1 MIRVMI
7 LSYTEKGGQLN
18 DRIGAGLR
26 AQGDVALS
34 FRYGEEFR
42 DTGGV
47 LAQEWR
53 RTSAFVFVGAA
64 GIAVRHIAPL
74 LQSKALDP
82 AVLVADENGAYVIPI
97 LSGHVGGGTA
107 LANRV
112 AGLLG
117 AQAVITTATDA
128 EKRFAVDLFAVKNHL
143 LIRDLSSAQKI
154 TSVLLKDKEITV
166 HTGLPIEGTIP
177 AGVRAAGA
185 SGADGLRD
193 GEGQDSDGLWSD
205 VGPDADV
212 LRSGEGPDAD
222 GLRCGVEPDADGLR
236 CGESPDADVLWDGG
250 VIFASGEEAVCRLL
264 PRPYVVG
271 IGCRKGKSAD
281 AMAQLLDQVCERYGI
296 DETRIAA
303 LASIDAK
310 KEEEGIWELSR
321 RLCVPY
327 EVFTA
332 QELAQIPDEVHGSEF
347 VRRTVGVDNVCE
359 RSALCLAR
367 RYGRGTAADAGYRL
381 IVEKQ
386 AQDGVTVAVAEYHPK
401 CYQW

>member
-107 LANRV
+107 LADRV

-117 AQAVITTATDA
+117 AQAVITTATDT

-143 LIRDLSSAQKI
+143 LIHDLSSVKKI

-185 SGADGLRD
+185 SDADGLWD
-193 GEGQDSDGLWSD
+193 D
-205 VGPDADV
+205 VGPDTDV

-222 GLRCGVEPDADGLR
+222 GLRCGVEPDAAVLWD
-236 CGESPDADVLWDGG
+236 GESPDVGVLRCGG